1 MTRHFFLALGL
12 LCLAVT
18 SRAQNETDALRYA
31 RLNPYGTARYFGTAG
46 AFGALGGDF
55 SSLHTNPAGMAVYR
69 RSDAGFSIGIGSSRI
84 GANYEGTN
92 TTAREGFSNLAN
104 AGMVASYPI
113 ADNRVERI
121 NLGVSFMTL
130 ADFDER
136 ISIEGEAMNSSLL
149 DIYALQANGVPDT
162 QIGSAFPFGASLAWE
177 TYLLNPIENTVDQY
191 MTAVPAGKVIQ
202 SKEITRVGGMTETAV
217 AAAANIGNEWYFGAT
232 LGFPSVRYE
241 ESTLYTETVPDPN
254 SDLNNWQM
262 RQTVEVNG
270 GGFNMKAGV
279 IYRPTEFIRIG
290 ASVHSPTWLSLFDRY
305 TTDMASQFN
314 NGDAYE
320 WDSPLGEYNYR
331 IRTPARAQI
340 SAAALLGKIGF
351 VSADYEFVDYSSARL
366 RPARVGGDDYPF
378 ELENNAVQAAYG
390 PAHNVRVGAEV
401 KPLKWL
407 AVRGGVRLEQAPY
420 TDAAFADAPSR
431 MTYTMGAG
439 LRFRGFYLDAG
450 LAFADQT
457 EQYFLYD
464 PALVDAASLEQQ
476 TISSVV
482 SIGFRY

>member
-92 TTAREGFSNLAN
+92 TTAREGFSNVAN

-113 ADNRVERI
+113 GDDRVERI
-121 NLGVSFMTL
+121 NLGVSHMTL

-136 ISIEGEAMNSSLL
+136 ISIQGEAMNTSLL

-162 QIGSAFPFGASLAWE
+162 QIGSAFPFGASGVE

-241 ESTLYTETVPDPN
+241 ESTLYAETVPDPN
-254 SDLNNWQM
+254 SDLNNLQM

-270 GGFNMKAGV
+270 GGFNMKAG
-279 IYRPTEFIRIG
+279 
-290 ASVHSPTWLSLFDRY
+290 
-305 TTDMASQFN
+305 
-314 NGDAYE
+314 
-320 WDSPLGEYNYR
+320 
-331 IRTPARAQI
+331 
-340 SAAALLGKIGF
+340 
-351 VSADYEFVDYSSARL
+351 
-366 RPARVGGDDYPF
+366 
-378 ELENNAVQAAYG
+378 
-390 PAHNVRVGAEV
+390 
-401 KPLKWL
+401 
-407 AVRGGVRLEQAPY
+407 
-420 TDAAFADAPSR
+420 
-431 MTYTMGAG
+431 
-439 LRFRGFYLDAG
+439 
-450 LAFADQT
+450 
-457 EQYFLYD
+457 
-464 PALVDAASLEQQ
+464 
-476 TISSVV
+476 
-482 SIGFRY
+482 